1 MTFARILAG
10 HVFAITALSLAL
22 PPSHAQEKAN
32 DKKPRIEKKT
42 YDFKDAG
49 KDMEYALFVPSGY
62 DKAKKSPL
70 VIALHG
76 LGGNPQQF
84 MRTRGL
90 TEQAEKRGY
99 IVAAPMGF
107 NEKGWYGVRG
117 LKSPRMEP
125 ENLGELSENDVM
137 NVLAL
142 VKKEYSVD
150 PDRVYLMGHS
160 MGGGGA
166 WHLGIKHAEEWAA
179 LAPIAPA
186 IFGRDPKDLE
196 KIKGT
201 PVMLVQGDK
210 DNLVPVAGARRW
222 AEQMKK
228 LGMTHEYIEVAGG
241 THGSVVAENTPKIF
255 EFFDKHKRT
264 AKPAMP
270 DYRPVAGWPQLPP
283 NLELGAVSA
292 VATDAKD
299 RVFVAHRAAK
309 PILVF
314 DRDGK
319 FLRAWGDD
327 HIKTPHGLRIDP
339 DGNVWVTDIGHH
351 LVMKF
356 DPDGKLLL
364 SLGRKGEAGN
374 TPDRFDRPTDVAIA
388 RNGDF
393 FITDGYGN
401 SRVLKFSRD
410 GKLLKQWGSKGTG
423 EGEFNL
429 PHAIVLD
436 AKNERLYVGDR
447 ENDRV
452 QVFDTDGKFL
462 KVWSETGAPYGLFLA
477 GDRLFVA
484 DGRAGWVKVLRT
496 DGKSVGRLGEKGATP
511 GQFQMPHMLCVDSR
525 GDLYVAEVTN
535 KRIQKFT
542 SLKD

>member
-1 MTFARILAG
+1 MTSLRFLAG
-10 HVFAITALSLAL
+10 LAIGSAALGLVQ
-22 PPSHAQEKAN
+22 PPSHAQEKPN
-32 DKKPRIEKKT
+32 DTKPRVEKKT

-49 KDMEYALFVPSGY
+49 KEMEYALFVPSGY
-62 DKAKKSPL
+62 DEAKKSPL

-84 MRTRGL
+84 LRTRGL

-99 IVAAPMGF
+99 LVAAPMGF

-117 LKSPRMEP
+117 LKGPRMEP
-125 ENLGELSENDVM
+125 ENLGELSEKDVM

-142 VKKEYSVD
+142 VKKEYRID

-160 MGGGGA
+160 MGGGGT
-166 WHLGIKHAEEWAA
+166 WHLGMKYEEEWAA

-196 KIKGT
+196 KIKAM

-210 DNLVPVAGARRW
+210 DTLVPVAGARRW

-228 LGMTHEYIEVAGG
+228 LEMTHEYIEVAGG
-241 THGSVVAENTPKIF
+241 THGSVVAENVPKIF
-255 EFFDKHKRT
+255 EFFDQHKRT
-264 AKPAMP
+264 AKQAIP

-283 NLELGAVSA
+283 GLELGAVSA

-327 HIKTPHGLRIDP
+327 HIQTPHGLRIDP
-339 DGNVWVTDIGHH
+339 EGNVWVTDIGNH

-356 DPDGKLLL
+356 DPEGKLLL
-364 SLGRKGEAGN
+364 SLGRKGEAGSK
-374 TPDRFDRPTDVAIA
+374 PDRFDRPTDVAISPTGEFYIA
-388 RNGDF
+388 
-393 FITDGYGN
+393 DGYGN
-401 SRVLKFSRD
+401 SRVMKFSRD
-410 GKLLKQWGSKGTG
+410 GKLLKQWGVKGKG

-429 PHAIVLD
+429 PHAICLD
-436 AKNERLYVGDR
+436 AKGNLYVGDR

-452 QVFDTDGKFL
+452 QVFDSEGKFL
-462 KVWSETGAPYGLFLA
+462 KQWNESGAPYGLFLT
-477 GDRLFVA
+477 GDRLLVA
-484 DGRAGWVKVLRT
+484 DGRAGWVRVLSLE
-496 DGKSVGRLGEKGATP
+496 GKSLGRWGEKGTMA

-525 GDLYVAEVTN
+525 GDVYVAEVTN
-535 KRIQKFT
+535 KRIQKFAAR
-542 SLKD
+542 KE

>member
-1 MTFARILAG
+1 MFPRSA
-10 HVFAITALSLAL
+10 VCVALSFAL
-22 PPSHAQEKAN
+22 LGLTQFEARTQDKTKPP
-32 DKKPRIEKKT
+32 RVEKKT

-99 IVAAPMGF
+99 IVAAPMGY

-117 LKSPRMEP
+117 LKGSRMEP
-125 ENLGELSENDVM
+125 ENLGELSEKDVM

-142 VKKEYSVD
+142 VKKDYSVD

-160 MGGGGA
+160 MGGGGT

-186 IFGRDPKDLE
+186 IFGRNPKDLE

-210 DNLVPVAGARRW
+210 DVLVPVAGARRW

-228 LGMTHEYIEVAGG
+228 LEMTHEYIEVEGG
-241 THGSVVAENTPKIF
+241 THGSVVGENMPKIF
-255 EFFDKHKRT
+255 AFFDKHSRKVKQT
-264 AKPAMP
+264 LTMP
-270 DYRPVAGWPQLPP
+270 DYRVVTGWPKLPS
-283 NLELGAVSA
+283 EIKLGAVSA

-299 RVFVAHRAAK
+299 NVFVAHRAAK

-319 FLRAWGDD
+319 FLRSWGDD
-327 HIKTPHGLRIDP
+327 HLKTPHGLRIDP
-339 DGNVWVTDIGHH
+339 DGNVWVTDIGLHQ
-351 LVMKF
+351 VMKF
-356 DPDGKLLL
+356 DPDGKVLLT
-364 SLGRKGEAGN
+364 LGKKGEAGA
-374 TPDRFDRPTDVAIA
+374 TVDQFDRPTDVAFA
-388 RNGDF
+388 PNGDF
-393 FITDGYGN
+393 SITDGYGN
-401 SRVLKFSRD
+401 SRVLKYARD
-410 GKLLKQWGSKGTG
+410 GKLIQQWGVKGTG

-429 PHAIVLD
+429 PHAICRD
-436 AKNERLYVGDR
+436 AKGNLLVGDR
-447 ENDRV
+447 ENNRV
-452 QVFDTDGKFL
+452 QVFDSEGKFL
-462 KVWSETGAPYGLFLA
+462 KQWNESGAPYGLCLA
-477 GDRLFVA
+477 GERLFVA
-484 DGRAGWVKVLRT
+484 DGRAGWVKVLGP
-496 DGKSVGRLGEKGATP
+496 DGKVIGRLGEKGTQP
-511 GQFQMPHMLCVDSR
+511 GQFDMPHMLCLDSR
-525 GDLYVAEVTN
+525 GDLYVAEVNN

-542 SLKD
+542 IAP

>member
-1 MTFARILAG
+1 MILTRILAG
-10 HVFAITALSLAL
+10 WVFAIAAFGLAQS
-22 PPSHAQEKAN
+22 PSRAQEKAS
-32 DKKPRIEKKT
+32 DRKPRVEKKT
-42 YDFKDAG
+42 YDFKDA
-49 KDMEYALFVPSGY
+49 DREMEYALYVPSGY

-90 TEQAEKRGY
+90 TEQAEKRGF

-117 LKSPRMEP
+117 LKGPRMEP
-125 ENLGELSENDVM
+125 ENLGELSEKDVM

-142 VKKEYSVD
+142 VKKDYSVD

-160 MGGGGA
+160 MGGGT
-166 WHLGIKHAEEWAA
+166 WHLGIKHADEWAA

-186 IFGRDPKDLE
+186 IFGRDPRELE
-196 KIKGT
+196 KIKST

-210 DNLVPVAGARRW
+210 DALVPVAGARRW

-228 LGMTHEYIEVAGG
+228 LGMTYEYIEVADG
-241 THGSVVAENTPKIF
+241 THGSVVAENMPKIF
-255 EFFDKHKRT
+255 EFFSKHKRT
-264 AKPAMP
+264 AKVAMP

-283 NLELGAVSA
+283 NFELGAVSA
-292 VATDAKD
+292 VATDVQD

-309 PILVF
+309 PILIF
-314 DRDGK
+314 DKDGK
-319 FLRAWGDD
+319 FIRGWGDD

-356 DPDGKLLL
+356 DPDGKLLM

-374 TPDRFDRPTDVAIA
+374 TPDRLDRPTDIA
-388 RNGDF
+388 FAPNGDF

-401 SRVLKFSRD
+401 SRVMKFTRE
-410 GKLLKQWGSKGTG
+410 GRLIKQWGVKGKG
-423 EGEFNL
+423 EGEFNI

-436 AKNERLYVGDR
+436 SKGNLYVGDR

-462 KVWSETGAPYGLFLA
+462 KVWNESGAPYGLFLA
-477 GDRLFVA
+477 AERLFVA
-484 DGRAGWVKVLRT
+484 DGRAGWVKALGP
-496 DGKSVGRLGEKGATP
+496 DGKTVGRLGERGTAA

-542 SLKD
+542 ARKD